1 MIPAGS
7 SPEVLQRGIARA
19 FCCVRR
25 DRAQLVPL
33 LFFLFFFSF
42 LFSSL
47 IFYRFTVCVIAAA
60 LLSSVLSLSSLPL
73 LLLGEPDR

>member
-1 MIPAGS
+1 MRRDSRRIQPRTTAAGYRPSLLLCTTRS
-7 SPEVLQRGIARA
+7 SPTRA
-19 FCCVRR
+19 V
-25 DRAQLVPL
+25 A
-33 LFFLFFFSF
+33 FLFVFF

-60 LLSSVLSLSSLPL
+60 LLSSVLSLFSLPL